1 MKNFFILSLIVV
13 LTSCSRFTSPH
24 YRNIK
29 LVPAHGCTYSVT
41 INSEASLQNIRSV
54 VPNADSAV
62 HCSVDTCNEL
72 QEVPVTVKG
81 DSSLVSL
88 ASSQIESESEYV
100 VPMRIPVAEC
110 SPYRVEMR
118 NDWSVLIA
126 VLFIFGGLCL
136 LIWAVAILFLVPVV
150 FWMRLL
156 IGITLLPLAFRMIF
170 RGVGILIMRTRQ
182 PKDYKES
189 AH

>member
-1 MKNFFILSLIVV
+1 MKNFFFLSLIVV

-24 YRNIK
+24 YRNIR

-41 INSEASLQNIRSV
+41 VNSEPSLQNIRSV
-54 VPNADSAV
+54 VTKADNAV
-62 HCSVDTCNEL
+62 RCSVDTFNEL
-72 QEVPVTVKG
+72 HEVPVTVKG
-81 DSSLVSL
+81 DSSAASL
-88 ASSQIESESEYV
+88 ALSQIESESECV
-100 VPMRIPVAEC
+100 VPVRIPVADG
-110 SPYRVEMR
+110 SPYNAAMR

-156 IGITLLPLAFRMIF
+156 IGIAILPLAFRMIF